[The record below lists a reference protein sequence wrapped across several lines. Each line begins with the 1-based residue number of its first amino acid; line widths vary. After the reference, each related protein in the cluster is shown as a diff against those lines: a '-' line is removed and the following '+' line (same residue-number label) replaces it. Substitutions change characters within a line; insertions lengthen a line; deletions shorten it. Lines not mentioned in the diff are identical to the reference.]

1 MKVLTKN
8 DVFCCNVNPAVQ
20 FQAIQPDEII
30 KKMTSSDSS
39 VLTDKAIL
47 RMSQPGQCP
56 KLLSPAGVPLPC
68 PCVVLPVNWAKAS
81 ERLTINGGSVLVKG
95 SYVTCPQA
103 GKIKVTIPKENNI
116 EIKSHSASM
125 RM

>member
-8 DVFCCNVNPAVQ
+8 DVFCCSVNPAVQ
-20 FQAIQPDEII
+20 FRAIQPDEII
-30 KKMTSSDSS
+30 KKMTSSNSG

-68 PCVVLPVNWAKAS
+68 PYAVLPVNWAKAS
-81 ERLTINGGSVLVKG
+81 RRLTINGGSVLGKD
-95 SYVTCPQA
+95 SYVMCPLA
-103 GKIKVTIPKENNI
+103 GGKIEVKK
-116 EIKSHSASM
+116 
-125 RM
+125 